1 MSGHSKWNNIKRK
14 KEATDGAKA
23 KVFTKIGR
31 EIAVC
36 VKEGGGDP
44 NNNSKLRDLIAKAK
58 SNNVPNDNI
67 DRIIKKAMGDGDKTN
82 YEANIYEGY
91 GPCGVAVIVETLTD
105 NKNRTAGDIRHYF
118 DKFGGNLGTT
128 GCVSFMFS
136 EKGIVIVE
144 NTGLDEDKVMEDIF
158 DCGAS
163 DFTMD
168 DDEIEIETEPS
179 DVGAVREALEAK
191 GYKVI
196 SAEAMQIPSTYTTLT
211 DEDLALGDE
220 ILKKIVSKKGD
231 YGRYVTAEN
240 IENELIFDKRELLK
254 FARDNENSLKKFATY
269 GHLDMYAKQT
279 TFYLYE

>member
-67 DRIIKKAMGDGDKTN
+67 DRVIKKAMGDGDKTS
-82 YEANIYEGY
+82 YEANVYEGY
-91 GPCGVAVIVETLTD
+91 GPSGVAVIVETLTD

-118 DKFGGNLGTT
+118 DKFGGNLGTS

-136 EKGIVIVE
+136 DKGILVIE
-144 NTGLDEDKVMEDIF
+144 NKGYDEDKVMDDVF
-158 DCGAS
+158 DAGAS
-163 DFTMD
+163 DFSMD
-168 DDEIEIETEPS
+168 DEAIEIEAEPS

-191 GYKVI
+191 GYTVL
-196 SAEAMQIPSTYTTLT
+196 SAEVEKIPATYTTLT
-211 DEDLALGDE
+211 DEDAIRKMG
-220 ILKKIVSKKGD
+220 
-231 YGRYVTAEN
+231 
-240 IENELIFDKRELLK
+240 LLLEHLE
-254 FARDNENSLKKFATY
+254 DNDDVQNVY
-269 GHLDMYAKQT
+269 HNWDMP
-279 TFYLYE
+279 EEEEED

>member
-31 EIAVC
+31 EMAVC

-44 NNNSKLRDLIAKAK
+44 NNNAKLRDLIAKAK
-58 SNNVPNDNI
+58 ANNVPNDNI

-82 YEANIYEGY
+82 YEANVYEGY
-91 GPCGVAVIVETLTD
+91 GPSGVAVIVETLTD

-136 EKGIVIVE
+136 EKGIVICE

-158 DCGAS
+158 DCGGS
-163 DFTMD
+163 DFSMD
-168 DDEIEIETEPS
+168 DDEIEIETEPG
-179 DVGAVREALEAK
+179 DVGSVREALTAK
-191 GYKVI
+191 GYNVL
-196 SAEAMQIPSTYTTLT
+196 SAEAMKIPSTYTTLT
-211 DEDLALGDE
+211 DEEAIRKMNLLLEHLEDNDDVQNVYHNWDMPEDDE
-220 ILKKIVSKKGD
+220 
-231 YGRYVTAEN
+231 E
-240 IENELIFDKRELLK
+240 E
-254 FARDNENSLKKFATY
+254 
-269 GHLDMYAKQT
+269 
-279 TFYLYE
+279 

>member
-67 DRIIKKAMGDGDKTN
+67 DRVIKKAMGDGDKTN
-82 YEANIYEGY
+82 YEANVYEGY
-91 GPCGVAVIVETLTD
+91 GPSGVAVIVETLTD

-118 DKFGGNLGTT
+118 DKFGGNLGTS

-136 EKGIVIVE
+136 DKGILVIE
-144 NTGLDEDKVMEDIF
+144 NKGYDEDKVMDDVF
-158 DCGAS
+158 DAGAS
-163 DFTMD
+163 DFSMD
-168 DDEIEIETEPS
+168 DEAIEIEAEPS

-191 GYKVI
+191 GYTVL
-196 SAEAMQIPSTYTTLT
+196 SAEVEKIPATYTTLT
-211 DEDLALGDE
+211 DEDAIRKMGLLLEHLEDNDDVQNVYHNWDMPEEEDE
-220 ILKKIVSKKGD
+220 D
-231 YGRYVTAEN
+231 
-240 IENELIFDKRELLK
+240 
-254 FARDNENSLKKFATY
+254 
-269 GHLDMYAKQT
+269 
-279 TFYLYE
+279 